1 MSGLLYHVSPQGGL
15 DALEPRASTHGVH
28 YVYAVRDLAAGLLF
42 GAKQDDFDF
51 IISTLPDGRTE
62 LCECWEGALEAR
74 YAGRECSVYTVAAD
88 GFLEGMTGW
97 PAELVSERAVA
108 VLSEERVGDLLE
120 RILAEE
126 ARGALTV
133 RRYSRDREYR
143 ATVARHITD
152 RLIRFDVDIESCLD
166 GGDERF
172 RQHYAGI
179 VRALAAARDGSL
191 L

>member
-1 MSGLLYHVSPQGGL
+1 MSGLIYHVSPQGGL
-15 DALEPRASTHGVH
+15 AVLEPRASTHGIP
-28 YVYAVRDLAAGLLF
+28 YVYAVRDLSAGLLF

-74 YAGRECSVYTVAAD
+74 YAGRECSIYTVAED
-88 GFLEGMTGW
+88 GFMEGMTGW
-97 PAELVSERAVA
+97 SAELVSECAVT
-108 VLSEERVGDLLE
+108 VLSEEKVGDLLE

-126 ARGALTV
+126 ARGALAV
-133 RRYSRDREYR
+133 RRYRRDSEYR
-143 ATVARHITD
+143 AMVARHITD
-152 RLIRFDVDIESCLD
+152 RLIRFDVNIENCLD

-172 RQHYAGI
+172 RRYYAGI